1 MCRSHITATEVMT
14 IPGGFCASGFGEMS
28 NFRKTLGL
36 PYSLKEETVEELR
49 TDCMPTTSASSR
61 FSTLKPSDLR
71 EKEFLRSLEVLNVAG
86 MLKPH
91 LKNLN
96 LSCCPVCVFL
106 RPHYA
111 SVASFLRY
119 AKGCLPRLPTSQP
132 LRRTKDAINNTHG
145 VSAELIS
152 VHPILSCGT
161 MGAVAGNIVAALKG
175 QHN

>member
-1 MCRSHITATEVMT
+1 MPLENLKNCELDSCLCTLHHFYPRQLCARCFARGWWSRLSFCFALVNIRCVDEIDANITDSFWE
-14 IPGGFCASGFGEMS
+14 
-28 NFRKTLGL
+28 NN
-36 PYSLKEETVEELR
+36 SL
-49 TDCMPTTSASSR
+49 MPQTT
-61 FSTLKPSDLR
+61 
-71 EKEFLRSLEVLNVAG
+71 EFLRSLEVLNVAG

-132 LRRTKDAINNTHG
+132 LRRTKDAIN
-145 VSAELIS
+145 VFVES
-152 VHPILSCGT
+152 VAVFFARSSLHPIFQLFGRISYTCSG
-161 MGAVAGNIVAALKG
+161 
-175 QHN
+175 

>member
-1 MCRSHITATEVMT
+1 
-14 IPGGFCASGFGEMS
+14 
-28 NFRKTLGL
+28 
-36 PYSLKEETVEELR
+36 
-49 TDCMPTTSASSR
+49 MPQTT
-61 FSTLKPSDLR
+61 
-71 EKEFLRSLEVLNVAG
+71 EFLRSLEVLNVAG

-132 LRRTKDAINNTHG
+132 LRRTKDAIN
-145 VSAELIS
+145 VFVES
-152 VHPILSCGT
+152 VAVFFCTKFFASDLPTFWSDFLYLLWLVCGLWCLH
-161 MGAVAGNIVAALKG
+161 ASVIQSNSSDSEAFRV
-175 QHN
+175 